1 MQMADP
7 MVLCQPHNPTNHCT
21 VDVSTLLDI
30 TAIAAVP
37 IARFEVVVVVAVTV
51 ALVLGAATRAFAA
64 GGIGILIVWIFAF
77 ALVVGLM
84 MRNGIKCA
92 RIHTT

>member
-1 MQMADP
+1 MADP

-51 ALVLGAATRAFAA
+51 ALVLLLAARGFRCRRCRCRRW
-64 GGIGILIVWIFAF
+64 IGIQAV
-77 ALVVGLM
+77 ALKG
-84 MRNGIKCA
+84 
-92 RIHTT
+92 